1 MLHLRDAVL
10 PVVLVLDGDMA
21 VELLTDE
28 LLEAAI
34 DIADALA
41 GDDDR
46 GLMAKLGLVLEVYA
60 DNASFEDLEGPD
72 RAQARRSP
80 VTEIG
85 AGADAGVAAFDD
97 TEDVEGVPDLILRVD
112 LAILR
117 DAGAVLV
124 EGDLDVELDRGG
136 FPVDDLFGGFSADG
150 VEAELLG
157 ALPIS

>member
-10 PVVLVLDGDMA
+10 PVVLVLYGDMA
-21 VELLTDE
+21 IELLADE
-28 LLEAAI
+28 FLEAAI

-46 GLMAKLGLVLEVYA
+46 GLVAKLGLVLQVHA
-60 DNASFEDLEGPD
+60 DNAAFEDLEGPD
-72 RAQARRSP
+72 RAQVRRGP

-97 TEDVEGVPDLILRVD
+97 TEDIDRIPDLILRVD
-112 LAILR
+112 RAVLS

-124 EGDLDVELDRGG
+124 EGDLDVE
-136 FPVDDLFGGFSADG
+136 SMAADSQWTTCS
-150 VEAELLG
+150 VASVQT
-157 ALPIS
+157 A